1 MISIRFPNM
10 LSSQKANLVED
21 RDKHDATYQNLKYL
35 LLSDKLSMFGDPY
48 YGTNIKRF
56 LYSQTKTL
64 KDILI
69 DDIYTAI
76 GVFMPQ
82 IAVSRNDINL
92 YAKYQNVYVTLSCT
106 NRLDHV
112 TNLYSI
118 CLTSTETI

>member
-1 MISIRFPNM
+1 MYSIRFPNM

-21 RDKHDATYQNLKYL
+21 HDATYQNLKYL

-56 LYSQTKTL
+56 LYSQSKIL
-64 KDILI
+64 EDILI

-76 GVFMPQ
+76 NVFMPQ
-82 IAVSRNDINL
+82 VIISRNDIRI
-92 YAKYQNVYVTLSCT
+92 YVEYQNVYVRMSCT

-112 TNLYSI
+112 TNLYVI
-118 CLTSTETI
+118 CLTSTEIIR